1 MNNRNL
7 LFIITGL
14 GVGGAEKQV
23 CLLADQFAQLGNKIT
38 IISLADKEI
47 LVKPQNKNIKI
58 VSLNMKKNIFSFL
71 ITANKLKNIIKNEK
85 PDVIHSHMI
94 HANIFTRLVRIF
106 VKIPVLI
113 STAHNTNEGGKL
125 RMFLY
130 RITDNLA
137 TISTNVSKE
146 AVNSFIAQKATT
158 PDRMITVYNAIDT
171 NLFSYNELAREKKRS
186 EINLDDNTPIILSVG
201 RLTKAKDYPN
211 LFHAFSNLN
220 LSKRPKL
227 VIIGDGEEKENLQQL
242 AYDLKISKDIL
253 WLGIRHDVS
262 DWMSACDLFILPSA
276 WEGFGL
282 VVAEAMSCKR
292 LVIGTNS
299 GGVGEVINK
308 YGLVIPPKNSIA
320 LASAITQCLSLPEQE
335 RNSLGI
341 LARKHII
348 NTFSVEKI
356 SQQWLA
362 LYNELLNKNND
373 KSY

>member
-1 MNNRNL
+1 MNTRNL

-23 CLLADQFAQLGNKIT
+23 CLLADQFALHGNKIT
-38 IISLADKEI
+38 IVSLVDKEI
-47 LVKPQNKNIKI
+47 LIKPKNKNIKI
-58 VSLNMKKNIFSFL
+58 VSLNMRKNIFSFL

-85 PDVIHSHMI
+85 PDIIHSHMI
-94 HANIFTRLVRIF
+94 HANIFTRLIRIF

-113 STAHNTNEGGKL
+113 STAHNTNEGGKF

-146 AVNSFIAQKATT
+146 AVNSFITQKATT
-158 PDRMITVYNAIDT
+158 SDRMITIYNAIDT
-171 NLFSYNELAREKKRS
+171 NIFSYNELIRQKKRS

-201 RLTKAKDYPN
+201 RLTEAKDYPN
-211 LFHAFSNLN
+211 LLHAFSNLS

-227 VIIGDGEEKENLQQL
+227 IIIGDGEEKENLQQL
-242 AYDLKISKDIL
+242 ACDLKISKDIL

-308 YGLVIPPKNSIA
+308 YGLVIPPKNSTA
-320 LASAITQCLSLPEQE
+320 LTSAITQCLSLPEQE
-335 RNSLGI
+335 KNTLGI

-356 SQQWLA
+356 CQQWLD
-362 LYNELLNKNND
+362 LYNELLNK
-373 KSY
+373 KS